1 PLPEAQLDRF
11 LLKVCI
17 DYPEQEAELEVLS
30 STTGRHEPEVQ
41 AVITDEEVLEAQKIV
56 REVMISDSLLEY
68 VNRFVRASRP
78 AISEIPFVE
87 DWVRW
92 GAGPRAGQAMILTA
106 KARALLNERFA
117 VTLADLKAM
126 AVPVLRH
133 RILVNFKAE
142 AQGIESAAVTEKL
155 LAEVPEPK
163 SPLD

>member
-1 PLPEAQLDRF
+1 
-11 LLKVCI
+11 
-17 DYPEQEAELEVLS
+17 
-30 STTGRHEPEVQ
+30 
-41 AVITDEEVLEAQKIV
+41 
-56 REVMISDSLLEY
+56 
-68 VNRFVRASRP
+68 
-78 AISEIPFVE
+78 
-87 DWVRW
+87 
-92 GAGPRAGQAMILTA
+92 MILTA